1 MNEKQFLEALA
12 KFAPALQRA
21 FIEAMQRIT
30 DDAILAQ
37 LVDAV
42 KAGDAEAAWRAIGYQ
57 SSVMN
62 GFIAT
67 LTTTFEHGGVM
78 MMASL
83 PKYTA
88 DSTGTKTALIFNIRD
103 RGAEAWLT
111 EHSSSLIQ
119 QVEDDIR
126 VNVRSTL
133 ADGLAAGRNPNSTAL
148 DIIGRYNAQTGHRE
162 GGIVGLNQQQEG
174 WARSARAKLE
184 TLDKSYFDLVLRD
197 KRFDATVQ
205 SAIDSGTPLPTE
217 TIERLITRYRDRAL
231 KFRGES
237 IGRSETLA
245 ALNRSEYESVHQALA
260 QSDLPL
266 AATTK
271 EWDTAGDSD
280 VRHSHAE
287 MDGQI
292 VGIDEPFVSPVTGA
306 RMMHPG
312 DTSLGAPGK
321 EIVFCRCRV
330 KYRTDFAYGVE

>member
-37 LVDAV
+37 LVEAV

-57 SSVMN
+57 QSVMN

-67 LTTTFEHGGVM
+67 LSTTFEHGGVM

-88 DSTGTKTALIFNIRD
+88 DATGTKTALRFDIRD
-103 RGAEAWLT
+103 RRAEAWLT

-133 ADGLAAGRNPNSTAL
+133 ADGLAAGRNPNVTAL

-162 GGIVGLNQQQEG
+162 GGIVGLSQQQEG
-174 WARSARAKLE
+174 WSRSTRNKLE

-197 KRFDATVQ
+197 KRFDGIVQ
-205 SAIDSGTPLPTE
+205 KAIDSGTPLPAE
-217 TIERLITRYRDRAL
+217 TVERLITRYRDRAL
-231 KFRGES
+231 KYRGEA

-245 ALNRSEYESVHQALA
+245 ALNRSEYESVRQALD

-271 EWDTAGDSD
+271 EWDTAGDTD

-292 VGIDEPFVSPVTGA
+292 VGIDEPFVSPVTSA

-312 DTSLGAPGK
+312 DGSLGAGAK
-321 EIVFCRCRV
+321 DIVFCRCRA

>member
-37 LVDAV
+37 LVEAV
-42 KAGDAEAAWRAIGYQ
+42 KAGDAEAAWRAIGYH

-62 GFIAT
+62 GYIAT
-67 LTTTFEHGGVM
+67 LSTTFEHGGVM

-88 DSTGTKTALIFNIRD
+88 DATGTKTALRFSIRD
-103 RGAEAWLT
+103 RRAEEWLA

-119 QVEDDIR
+119 QIEDDIR

-184 TLDKSYFDLVLRD
+184 TLDKSYFNLVLRD

-205 SAIDSGTPLPTE
+205 AAIDSGTPLPADTV
-217 TIERLITRYRDRAL
+217 ERLITRYRDRAL
-231 KFRGES
+231 KYRGEA

-245 ALNRSEYESVHQALA
+245 ALNRSEYESVRQALA

-287 MDGQI
+287 MDGQK

-312 DTSLGAPGK
+312 DTSLGAGAK
-321 EIVFCRCRV
+321 EIAFCRCRAR
-330 KYRTDFAYGVE
+330 YRTDFAYGVE

>member
-1 MNEKQFLEALA
+1 
-12 KFAPALQRA
+12 
-21 FIEAMQRIT
+21 
-30 DDAILAQ
+30 
-37 LVDAV
+37 
-42 KAGDAEAAWRAIGYQ
+42 
-57 SSVMN
+57 MN

-67 LTTTFEHGGVM
+67 LSTTFEHGGVM

-88 DSTGTKTALIFNIRD
+88 DATGTKTALIFNIRD
-103 RGAEAWLT
+103 RRAEAWLA
-111 EHSSSLIQ
+111 EHSSSLVQ
-119 QVEDDIR
+119 QIEDDIR

-133 ADGLAAGRNPNSTAL
+133 ADGLAAGRNPNVTAL
-148 DIIGRYNAQTGHRE
+148 DIVGRYNAQTGHRE
-162 GGIVGLNQQQEG
+162 GGIVGLSQQQEG

-184 TLDKSYFDLVLRD
+184 ALDKSYFNLVLRD
-197 KRFDATVQ
+197 KRFDGVVQ
-205 SAIDSGTPLPTE
+205 KAIDSGKPLTGE

-231 KFRGES
+231 KYRGEN
-237 IGRSETLA
+237 IGRTETLA
-245 ALNRSEYESVHQALA
+245 ALNRSEYESVRQAMDR
-260 QSDLPL
+260 SDLPL

-271 EWDTAGDSD
+271 EWDTAGDTD

-312 DTSLGAPGK
+312 DGSLGAGAK
-321 EIVFCRCRV
+321 EISMCRCRV

>member
-37 LVDAV
+37 LVEAI

-57 SSVMN
+57 QSVMN

-88 DSTGTKTALIFNIRD
+88 DATGIKTALRFNIRD
-103 RGAEAWLT
+103 QRAEAWLA

-119 QVEDDIR
+119 QIEDDIR

-162 GGIVGLNQQQEG
+162 GGIVGLSQQQEG
-174 WARSARAKLE
+174 WARSARVKLE
-184 TLDKSYFDLVLRD
+184 TLDKSYFDLMLRD
-197 KRFDATVQ
+197 KRFDSTVQ
-205 SAIDSGTPLPTE
+205 AAIDSGEPLPAE
-217 TIERLITRYRDRAL
+217 TVERLVTRYRDRAL
-231 KFRGES
+231 KYRGEA

-245 ALNRSEYESVHQALA
+245 ALNRSEYESVRQAME

-306 RMMHPG
+306 RLMHPG
-312 DTSLGAPGK
+312 DGSLGAPAR
-321 EIVFCRCRV
+321 ELVFCRCRV